1 MIMLE
6 VEKMEKK
13 AAEIVAKIRKSFFRW
28 PLIFLFG
35 LAGFSS
41 LIACGWAIN
50 EGFKGLKQTFGL

>member
-1 MIMLE
+1 MLE

>member
-1 MIMLE
+1 MLE

-13 AAEIVAKIRKSFFRW
+13 AADIVAKIRKSFFRW

-41 LIACGWAIN
+41 LGACVWAIN
-50 EGFKGLKQTFGL
+50 EGLKQTFGL